1 MFNFDE
7 FKENMGIFYYIFD
20 NNPEFTKAKKRYVEN
35 EYVKSF
41 SDSVFN
47 DSLME
52 IKMNMGFD
60 KTDNEFS
67 VNVEALD
74 YNINIEYK
82 INPQSLSIKRNVKL
96 LEGEFADSEV
106 FEKCYEAYKN
116 LDKMVTIF
124 IESNFTDDEK
134 VINDFVKKI
143 VKYFYSDNIN
153 FNDISYMD
161 KENNLTITSDTV
173 TLVINS
179 FKELLKGS
187 NLSYSVPSNNPIG
200 NSELEF
206 INKSVRCIEKLLK
219 LYGIKKKE
227 I

>member
-134 VINDFVKKI
+134 VINNFVKKI
-143 VKYFYSDNIN
+143 VKHFHSDNIN
-153 FNDISYMD
+153 FTDISYMD
-161 KENNLTITSDTV
+161 EKDSLVIKSDTV
-173 TLVINS
+173 TVTINNFS
-179 FKELLKGS
+179 HLFKGS
-187 NLSYSVPSNNPIG
+187 YLSYSVDSDNPIG
-200 NSELEF
+200 NAELEF
-206 INKSVRCIEKLLK
+206 INKSVRCI
-219 LYGIKKKE
+219 KKMFTL
-227 I
+227 

>member
-20 NNPEFTKAKKRYVEN
+20 DNPEFTKAKKKYIEN

-41 SDSVFN
+41 SDSVF
-47 DSLME
+47 DESLME

-60 KTDNEFS
+60 KTDNEFC
-67 VNVEALD
+67 VNVYALD
-74 YNINIEYK
+74 YNINIDYR
-82 INPQSLSIKRNVKL
+82 INSESLGIKRNLKL

-106 FEKCYEAYKN
+106 FDKCYEAYKN

-124 IESNFTDDEK
+124 IESHFTDDEE

-143 VKYFYSDNIN
+143 VKHFYSDNIE
-153 FNDISYMD
+153 FTDISYID
-161 KENNLTITSDTV
+161 KEDNFTIKSDTV
-173 TLVINS
+173 TLVINDFS
-179 FKELLKGS
+179 KLLKGS
-187 NLSYSVPSNNPIG
+187 NLSYNVPSNNPIG
-200 NSELEF
+200 NAELEF

-219 LYGIKKKE
+219 VYGF
-227 I
+227 

>member
-20 NNPEFTKAKKRYVEN
+20 DNLDFVKAKKRYVKN
-35 EYVKSF
+35 EYVKTF
-41 SDSVFN
+41 SDSLF
-47 DSLME
+47 DEALMK

-67 VNVEALD
+67 VNVYALD
-74 YNINIEYK
+74 YNINIEYR
-82 INPQSLSIKRNVKL
+82 INPESLIIKRNVKL

-116 LDKMVTIF
+116 LDTMVTIF
-124 IESNFTDDEK
+124 IESNFIDDEE

-143 VKYFYSDNIN
+143 VKHFYSDNIE
-153 FNDISYMD
+153 FTDISYMD
-161 KENNLTITSDTV
+161 KEDNLTIKSDTV
-173 TLVINS
+173 TLVINDFS
-179 FKELLKGS
+179 KLLKGS
-187 NLSYSVPSNNPIG
+187 NLSYNVPSNNPIG
-200 NSELEF
+200 NDELEF

-219 LYGIKKKE
+219 VYGF
-227 I
+227 

>member
-41 SDSVFN
+41 SDSVF
-47 DSLME
+47 DESLME

-134 VINDFVKKI
+134 VINNFVKKI
-143 VKYFYSDNIN
+143 VKHFHSDNIN
-153 FNDISYMD
+153 FTDISYMD
-161 KENNLTITSDTV
+161 EKDSLVIKSDTV
-173 TLVINS
+173 TVTINNFS
-179 FKELLKGS
+179 HLFKGS
-187 NLSYSVPSNNPIG
+187 YLSYSVDSDNPIG
-200 NSELEF
+200 NAELEF
-206 INKSVRCIEKLLK
+206 INKSVRCI
-219 LYGIKKKE
+219 KKMFTL
-227 I
+227 

>member
-47 DSLME
+47 ESLME

-134 VINDFVKKI
+134 VINNFVKKI
-143 VKYFYSDNIN
+143 VKHFHSDNIN
-153 FNDISYMD
+153 FTDISYMD
-161 KENNLTITSDTV
+161 EKDSLVIKSDTV
-173 TLVINS
+173 TVTINNFS
-179 FKELLKGS
+179 HLFKGS
-187 NLSYSVPSNNPIG
+187 YLSYSVDSDNPIG
-200 NSELEF
+200 NAELEF
-206 INKSVRCIEKLLK
+206 INKSVRCI
-219 LYGIKKKE
+219 KKMFTL
-227 I
+227 

>member
-1 MFNFDE
+1 MFNFYE

-20 NNPEFTKAKKRYVEN
+20 DNSEFIKAKKNYVEN
-35 EYVKSF
+35 EYVKTF
-41 SDSVFN
+41 SDSLF
-47 DSLME
+47 DESLME

-67 VNVEALD
+67 VNVYALD
-74 YNINIEYK
+74 YNINIEYR
-82 INPQSLSIKRNVKL
+82 INPESLIIKRNVKL

-116 LDKMVTIF
+116 LDTMVTIF
-124 IESNFTDDEK
+124 IESNFIDDEK

-143 VKYFYSDNIN
+143 VKHFHSDDIN

-200 NSELEF
+200 NDELEF
-206 INKSVRCIEKLLK
+206 INKSVRCIKKLFIS
-219 LYGIKKKE
+219 YRF
-227 I
+227 

>member
-7 FKENMGIFYYIFD
+7 FKENMGIFYCIFD
-20 NNPEFTKAKKRYVEN
+20 DNSEFKKAKKRYVEN
-35 EYVKSF
+35 EYVKTF
-41 SDSVFN
+41 SDSVFYE
-47 DSLME
+47 SLME

-67 VNVEALD
+67 VNVYALD
-74 YNINIEYK
+74 YNINIEYR
-82 INPQSLSIKRNVKL
+82 INPESLTIKRNLKL

-106 FEKCYEAYKN
+106 FEKCYEAYKS
-116 LDKMVTIF
+116 LDTMVTIF
-124 IESNFTDDEK
+124 IESNFIDDEK

-143 VKYFYSDNIN
+143 VKHFHSDNIK

-200 NSELEF
+200 NDELEF
-206 INKSVRCIEKLLK
+206 INKSVRCIEKLFIS
-219 LYGIKKKE
+219 YRF
-227 I
+227 